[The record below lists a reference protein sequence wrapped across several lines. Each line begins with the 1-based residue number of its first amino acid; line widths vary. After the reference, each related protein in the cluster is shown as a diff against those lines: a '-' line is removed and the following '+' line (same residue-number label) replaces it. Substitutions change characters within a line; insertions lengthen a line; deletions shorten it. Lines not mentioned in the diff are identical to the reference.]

1 MKTTGKR
8 TKESSAEKLYA
19 LLVEMASGLEKLYGC
34 LRLQQAA
41 LLKWDFPSFRAT
53 IRQQECLARENLERE
68 KKRAALA
75 VEIAGEDEAEKPS
88 LRQLAESLG
97 GEWPARFEKIAGRIR
112 TASDTVSS
120 MKDQNESIISYS
132 SKLVGD
138 QLKLLLELARLNR
151 NLYEE
156 SGKKSAKANMHKVL
170 DQKV

>member
-41 LLKWDFPSFRAT
+41 LLKW
-53 IRQQECLARENLERE
+53 
-68 KKRAALA
+68 AALA

-112 TASDTVSS
+112 TASDKVSS